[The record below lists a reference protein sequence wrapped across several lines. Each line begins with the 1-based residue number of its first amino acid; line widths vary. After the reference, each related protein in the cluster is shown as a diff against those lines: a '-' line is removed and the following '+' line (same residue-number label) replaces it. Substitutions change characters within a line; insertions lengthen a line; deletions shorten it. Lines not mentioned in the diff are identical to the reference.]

1 MASTSSNSSSRPSL
15 PPRPPPSRTPTSNLS
30 SGGGAAAA
38 TTAAAVAAFATKA
51 EASSPSPPPP
61 TPKTMEAT
69 PIPTPTP
76 PPAVA
81 EAAAA
86 VQTPPSTPA
95 DEEAVDA
102 AVKSESNTPGVV
114 TGAAVAAAAAAT
126 AAAVVKVVTKEEEPA
141 VEEKKEE
148 EEVVETEE
156 KPAPEEEKNADV
168 PPPPPPSATTSS
180 EAAVSSESS
189 EAISPAAHSAAAATK
204 PPPVVED
211 EPEDEVERLW
221 DIEVPPLAL
230 QRLEVE
236 EGSED
241 PPLNAH
247 EEKAKDVSLHAHK
260 MLKTNANLPQAVKEQ
275 QKALDMVIDSSLKP
289 GDVRPSLVA
298 ACAFAL
304 ADMSLAQK
312 NFAQCKSSLAIA
324 AAASKHMDEPSA
336 KMRALS
342 NFAYVMKG
350 TNKVRSAREAYTEAY
365 QLSKDY
371 YGVNS
376 SLTERS
382 KYELAALLAM
392 TGRPQEAADLMIGT
406 AKELV
411 AEAEKIEAGMSEEE
425 KAAAA
430 AGSKKEGEG
439 EGGEDVDEEAERM
452 KAPNQQARMFAINS
466 MSHGA
471 AILEQLGT
479 DEGHEASQDVLNDA
493 LELAIN
499 SFGERSMQRINV
511 LYAIAQHYRRR
522 GMLQEAANLHEQ
534 VIEAMD
540 ATIEIY
546 EPEVLKHRINI
557 LYDCS
562 RMLSALGNNE
572 EALDY
577 AEGALANAQTLMS
590 VVATGPAAAVAYL
603 EQFYALCAEMRSR
616 NGDEEGSAEL
626 QKMILKGRL
635 VAARAA
641 GQGGKKAAAPPKNGG
656 GARRKASATGAA
668 TSRAGG
674 RRV

>member
-1 MASTSSNSSSRPSL
+1 
-15 PPRPPPSRTPTSNLS
+15 
-30 SGGGAAAA
+30 
-38 TTAAAVAAFATKA
+38 
-51 EASSPSPPPP
+51 
-61 TPKTMEAT
+61 MEAT
-69 PIPTPTP
+69 PTPTP
-76 PPAVA
+76 PPAEAAA
-81 EAAAA
+81 EAAEAAEAA
-86 VQTPPSTPA
+86 VQAPPTAPSE
-95 DEEAVDA
+95 EEAVAA
-102 AVKSESNTPGVV
+102 AVKSESNTSSVAA
-114 TGAAVAAAAAAT
+114 GAAVASAS
-126 AAAVVKVVTKEEEPA
+126 AAAVVKAVTKEEEPA

-148 EEVVETEE
+148 KKKEEEVVEKKK
-156 KPAPEEEKNADV
+156 KPAPEEEKNAEV
-168 PPPPPPSATTSS
+168 SPLPPPSATTSS

-204 PPPVVED
+204 PPPVVVED

-350 TNKVRSAREAYTEAY
+350 TNKVRSAREAYAEAY

-430 AGSKKEGEG
+430 AGSKKEEEEGGEG
-439 EGGEDVDEEAERM
+439 EDIDEEAERM

-479 DEGHEASQDVLNDA
+479 DEGRESSQDVLNDA
-493 LELAIN
+493 LELAID

-540 ATIEIY
+540 ATIEVY

-562 RMLSALGNNE
+562 RMLSGLGNNE

-656 GARRKASATGAA
+656 GARRKAPATGAA

>member
-1 MASTSSNSSSRPSL
+1 L
-15 PPRPPPSRTPTSNLS
+15 PPRPTPSRTPTSNLS
-30 SGGGAAAA
+30 GGGAAAA
-38 TTAAAVAAFATKA
+38 AITAAAVAASATKT

-69 PIPTPTP
+69 PTPTP
-76 PPAVA
+76 PPAEAAA
-81 EAAAA
+81 EAAEAAEAA
-86 VQTPPSTPA
+86 VQAPPTAPSE
-95 DEEAVDA
+95 EEAVAA
-102 AVKSESNTPGVV
+102 AVKSESNTSSVAA
-114 TGAAVAAAAAAT
+114 GAAVASAS
-126 AAAVVKVVTKEEEPA
+126 AAAVVKAVTKEEEPA

-148 EEVVETEE
+148 KKKEEEVVEKKK
-156 KPAPEEEKNADV
+156 KPAPEEEKNAEV
-168 PPPPPPSATTSS
+168 SPLPPPSATTSS

-204 PPPVVED
+204 PPPVVVED

-350 TNKVRSAREAYTEAY
+350 TNKVRSAREAYAEAY

-430 AGSKKEGEG
+430 AGSKKEEEEGGEG
-439 EGGEDVDEEAERM
+439 EDIDEEAERM

-479 DEGHEASQDVLNDA
+479 DEGRESSQDVLNDA
-493 LELAIN
+493 LELAID

-540 ATIEIY
+540 ATIEVY

-562 RMLSALGNNE
+562 RMLSGLGNNE

-656 GARRKASATGAA
+656 GARRKAPATGAA